1 MKIYFYCPE
10 EYKDQL
16 QPVYPRF
23 IDILGKAGALVT
35 TNLDKS
41 SQPKFSPEEL
51 DEMVKSG
58 RGTLAQMNGLIIEIT
73 KFDPQITNLL
83 AQAMAQKK
91 PTYCLYH
98 RNKPPRETLV
108 FLKRKSI
115 PKFIK
120 TDSYTE
126 EVLEKRL
133 LTFLNKVPSAG
144 VKEEIPSIK
153 FTLRITPQ
161 IEKYLHWLTHNTKST
176 KADFLRDEIKKMMDE
191 DKEYQEYLKK
201 FK

>member
-10 EYKDQL
+10 EYRTQI
-16 QPVYPRF
+16 QPVYPKF
-23 IDILGKAGALVT
+23 MDILGKAGALVM

-41 SQPKFSPEEL
+41 NQPNFSPEEL
-51 DEMVKSG
+51 DEMLKSG
-58 RGTLAQMNGLIIEIT
+58 RGTLAQMDGLIIEIT

-83 AQAMAQKK
+83 AQAMTQKK
-91 PTYCLYH
+91 PTCCLYH
-98 RNKPPRETLV
+98 RYKPPRDTLV
-108 FLKRKSI
+108 FLNKKSV

-126 EVLEKRL
+126 DILERPL
-133 LTFLNKVPSAG
+133 LNFLKNVPGKG
-144 VKEEIPSIK
+144 VGVEIPSIK

-161 IEKYLHWLTHNTKST
+161 IEKYLHWRTHNTDLS
-176 KADFLRDEIKKMMDE
+176 KADFLREEIKKIME
-191 DKEYQEYLKK
+191 ENKEYQNYLKK